1 MSCPKCCSLLKPLYT
16 RAPAVARGAS
26 AQAQVQRRPAAGGA
40 ARRAFDDEADGADGA
55 CVRTGSRGPQMG
67 SVVHTARRLPASCWY
82 PSECTQKHLGQ
93 HRATSSRAAQ
103 GSWPVNAATSRAWHC
118 AAASTSAALQD
129 VAEKTAVLG
138 SQGIASA
145 PGVVALGAVA
155 LGAGVVVG
163 ALVGVCAAACE
174 HSRRRHAALAALAA
188 LAARV

>member
-1 MSCPKCCSLLKPLYT
+1 
-16 RAPAVARGAS
+16 
-26 AQAQVQRRPAAGGA
+26 
-40 ARRAFDDEADGADGA
+40 
-55 CVRTGSRGPQMG
+55 MG
-67 SVVHTARRLPASCWY
+67 SDTHTARRLPASSWY

-93 HRATSSRAAQ
+93 HRATSSRATQA
-103 GSWPVNAATSRAWHC
+103 SWPVNAAASRVWHC

-155 LGAGVVVG
+155 LGAVALGAGVVVG

-188 LAARV
+188 RV

>member
-1 MSCPKCCSLLKPLYT
+1 MLQYPFMEVDRETQDPTSSP
-16 RAPAVARGAS
+16 AP
-26 AQAQVQRRPAAGGA
+26 PAAGA
-40 ARRAFDDEADGADGA
+40 PA
-55 CVRTGSRGPQMG
+55 GP
-67 SVVHTARRLPASCWY
+67 
-82 PSECTQKHLGQ
+82 
-93 HRATSSRAAQ
+93 
-103 GSWPVNAATSRAWHC
+103 
-118 AAASTSAALQD
+118 STSACLQD

-145 PGVVALGAVA
+145 PGVVA